1 MFRRGFLKRV
11 ACCVLL
17 PLADLVPLPQLAAEV
32 KKPVI
37 KEYTVCLMTGYEE
50 AKYPG
55 YSRQK
60 ARFLFNEEDD
70 TLINID
76 NFHFP
81 TPERGEILITGVEV
95 RNEEGKPI
103 SSGHVNRSCR
113 LNEVTYPVFAEN
125 SLSVTEASASGV
137 TL

>member
-55 YSRQK
+55 YSKQK
-60 ARFLFNEEDD
+60 ARFLFNEEEN
-70 TLINID
+70 TLINIEKLE
-76 NFHFP
+76 FP
-81 TPERGEILITGVEV
+81 AAERGEMLLTGVEIV
-95 RNEEGKPI
+95 DAEGNHI
-103 SSGHVNRSCR
+103 SSGHLLSSRFVS
-113 LNEVTYPVFAEN
+113 EGAQPVFAPN
-125 SLSVTEASASGV
+125 SLSVFNASIPGQ
-137 TL
+137 